1 MEVVV
6 RSQDDDSDLIFPDP
20 NGLTGQ
26 WKGITDSITLPADA
40 IKERNKDGKIHQS
53 PVCTVGHTSQTEI

>member
-6 RSQDDDSDLIFPDP
+6 RSQDDDNDLVFPDP

-40 IKERNKDGKIHQS
+40 IRERNKDGKIHQS
-53 PVCTVGHTSQTEI
+53 SVFTIGLTSQTEM